1 MEFKYINLL
10 FRPKY
15 KYILLG
21 VFINSICISETF
33 LPRVFDSHVWL
44 DFVPPSSRR
53 MLFVDQVDMD
63 VCLGYFRGE
72 RPHPLGFQA

>member
-1 MEFKYINLL
+1 MEFKYINII

-15 KYILLG
+15 KYILLV
-21 VFINSICISETF
+21 VFINSVHFF
-33 LPRVFDSHVWL
+33 LVFDSHVWL

-53 MLFVDQVDMD
+53 MLFVDQVD

-72 RPHPLGFQA
+72 RPHPLRFQA